1 MPGAARVPRGQRAAQ
16 RQGQAQIGRQR
27 QRDAFQR
34 QAGLRD
40 GGVDDGHQVLV
51 ADGDGQRAV
60 LDQRQAL
67 IGVRRQRH
75 ARGIGRDH
83 EAQDVRARQRQRL
96 SGLDQPRRHRAHR
109 GAHDVGDIG
118 GMEHRQADDQRG
130 EFDAGLPAALQ
141 AQSAPDRQFDD
152 GRGQEGPGEQ
162 LAASAS
168 QGATRMSR
176 TCPRCAG
183 PSVASRRRRIAQPAI
198 NMATIRLAACGSQ
211 PCSAG
216 SASPRLD
223 SSTDGSGSQAWRASG
238 RRSSRPYQT
247 KSCNSTGV
255 LRSGAMMTAAS
266 RDATGSGD
274 RRASQR
280 HAQQRGQGQGGQR
293 HRQRVDQAG
302 RQRHPVGILGQHVEQ
317 AFRDAKARGLEQEAE
332 AAVHACARPARIRS
346 AGPAARP
353 VRPGPGSRPARRASE
368 RRAPAGR
375 ARSWRAAS
383 GFAPPARAGRRQRAS
398 LERRRVQ
405 QAALV
410 PLRVQAALASA
421 AWPRPGCGSRPRR
434 SCPRP

>member
-1 MPGAARVPRGQRAAQ
+1 MPAVRPGARRADRPDHAGRCARSTRTTRRPAPGP
-16 RQGQAQIGRQR
+16 GPDSRQR

-67 IGVRRQRH
+67 IGVRRRH

-162 LAASAS
+162 LGGQRQPGRDANEQNVSAMRGSVRREPPASNRPARD
-168 QGATRMSR
+168 QHGDNQA
-176 TCPRCAG
+176 
-183 PSVASRRRRIAQPAI
+183 RRLRQPAVQ
-198 NMATIRLAACGSQ
+198 RRQ
-211 PCSAG
+211 RQSAI
-216 SASPRLD
+216 D

-247 KSCNSTGV
+247 KSCNSTGC
-255 LRSGAMMTAAS
+255 
-266 RDATGSGD
+266 
-274 RRASQR
+274 
-280 HAQQRGQGQGGQR
+280 
-293 HRQRVDQAG
+293 
-302 RQRHPVGILGQHVEQ
+302 
-317 AFRDAKARGLEQEAE
+317 
-332 AAVHACARPARIRS
+332 CA
-346 AGPAARP
+346 AAR
-353 VRPGPGSRPARRASE
+353 
-368 RRAPAGR
+368 
-375 ARSWRAAS
+375 
-383 GFAPPARAGRRQRAS
+383 
-398 LERRRVQ
+398 
-405 QAALV
+405 
-410 PLRVQAALASA
+410 
-421 AWPRPGCGSRPRR
+421 
-434 SCPRP
+434 

>member
-1 MPGAARVPRGQRAAQ
+1 MPAVRPGARRADRRTMPGAARVPRGQRAAQ

-162 LAASAS
+162 LGGQRQPGRDANEQNVSAMRGSVRREPPASNRPARDQHGDNQARRLRQPAVQRRQRQS
-168 QGATRMSR
+168 AIGQQH
-176 TCPRCAG
+176 
-183 PSVASRRRRIAQPAI
+183 RRR
-198 NMATIRLAACGSQ
+198 
-211 PCSAG
+211 
-216 SASPRLD
+216 
-223 SSTDGSGSQAWRASG
+223 QAWRASG

-247 KSCNSTGV
+247 KSCNNTGV

-274 RRASQR
+274 RRAPS
-280 HAQQRGQGQGGQR
+280 ATPSS
-293 HRQRVDQAG
+293 V
-302 RQRHPVGILGQHVEQ
+302 
-317 AFRDAKARGLEQEAE
+317 ARGR
-332 AAVHACARPARIRS
+332 RPAPPS
-346 AGPAARP
+346 A
-353 VRPGPGSRPARRASE
+353 
-368 RRAPAGR
+368 
-375 ARSWRAAS
+375 
-383 GFAPPARAGRRQRAS
+383 
-398 LERRRVQ
+398 
-405 QAALV
+405 
-410 PLRVQAALASA
+410 
-421 AWPRPGCGSRPRR
+421 C
-434 SCPRP
+434 